1 MEQQDYKTVERL
13 ATLES
18 QSIQI
23 NVVVEKLE
31 TAIDRLS
38 DVSASLKEM
47 IALNAHR
54 ITQVEADVE
63 KNKVDNMTIEAEHD
77 RRINSLRESL
87 SVLTATLDQHL
98 RKETDALVEQNT
110 ALEEIK
116 SNLAKMG
123 ERIGALEKWRWL
135 IVGGAGVVYFLF
147 TFGTKLL
154 FDGQHLYSKHPQ
166 QTAPQYQQQPN
177 YPPQ

>member
-1 MEQQDYKTVERL
+1 MENNIKIVERL

-18 QSIQI
+18 QTIQS
-23 NVVVEKLE
+23 NVIVEKLE

-54 ITQVEADVE
+54 ITQVETDVE
-63 KNKVDNMTIEAEHD
+63 KNKSDTLSVEAEHD
-77 RRINSLRESL
+77 RRINQVRESL
-87 SVLTATLDQHL
+87 SVLTATLDAHL

-116 SNLAKMG
+116 TNLAHMG

-154 FDGQHLYSKHPQ
+154 FEAPKVY
-166 QTAPQYQQQPN
+166 APQHQSSQHQPTAN
-177 YPPQ
+177 QPTQTQ

>member
-1 MEQQDYKTVERL
+1 MENNIKIVERL

-18 QSIQI
+18 QTIQGNI
-23 NVVVEKLE
+23 IVEKLE

-54 ITQVEADVE
+54 ITQVESDVE
-63 KNKVDNMTIEAEHD
+63 KNKSDNLTVEAQHD
-77 RRINSLRESL
+77 RRINDLRESL
-87 SVLTATLDQHL
+87 SVLTATLDTHL

-116 SNLAKMG
+116 ANLAKMG

-135 IVGGAGVVYFLF
+135 IVGGAGVIYFLF
-147 TFGTKLL
+147 TFGTNML
-154 FDGQHLYSKHPQ
+154 FKGYTVQQEQHSKPQVQHTQPQSIHPQ
-166 QTAPQYQQQPN
+166 
-177 YPPQ
+177 

>member
-1 MEQQDYKTVERL
+1 MENNIKIVERL

-18 QSIQI
+18 QTIQGNI
-23 NVVVEKLE
+23 IVEKLE

-54 ITQVEADVE
+54 ITQVESDVE
-63 KNKVDNMTIEAEHD
+63 KNKSDNLTVEAEHD
-77 RRINSLRESL
+77 RRINDLRESL
-87 SVLTATLDQHL
+87 SVLTATLDAHL

-116 SNLAKMG
+116 SNLVKMG

-154 FDGQHLYSKHPQ
+154 FDGQHLYAKPPQ
-166 QTAPQYQQQPN
+166 QTAPQYQQQQG